1 MFDSP
6 QVLHGRRRSVPRSIH
21 LLDLENLLAGRV
33 TPAGTRALVE
43 AYRTRVG
50 VPAGDLVHV
59 SVATRVAQSCCFD
72 LPRAWRFAMA
82 GNQPDS
88 ADEFLLSCIQEVD
101 LRTYGGVFIGSGDH
115 RFVEVAWAA
124 KSAAIPAICV
134 TGGGR
139 AARALV
145 GACDSRVALGPHLM
159 TAGNPARPV
168 DFGYQPPP
176 PAAMEGVSAHPA

>member
-1 MFDSP
+1 MS
-6 QVLHGRRRSVPRSIH
+6 VNAYVRHGPRRSRPRSIH

-33 TPAGTRALVE
+33 TPAGTRALVG
-43 AYRTRVG
+43 AYLTRVG

-59 SVATRVAQSCCFD
+59 SVAARVAVSCCFE
-72 LPRAWRFAMA
+72 LPRGWRFAMA
-82 GNQPDS
+82 GNQPDA

-101 LRTYGGVFIGSGDH
+101 LRTYGGVFIASGDH

-124 KSAAIPAICV
+124 KSAAIAAICV

-145 GACDSRVALGPHLM
+145 RACDSRVALWTPVV
-159 TAGNPARPV
+159 TAGDSACPLN
-168 DFGYQPPP
+168 FGYPLTPPV
-176 PAAMEGVSAHPA
+176 ASEGTSAHPA